1 MTDTEG
7 ISQPSVLVEF
17 QVQNVRSFRD
27 RIRFSMESTAMSERQ
42 YVRDVPWRKGGR
54 RLSVLPAA
62 GIFGPNASGKTNV
75 LRAIA
80 DMRAHVLH
88 SFKHGSPGAGI
99 ERQPFLLD
107 RDSRTKPS
115 YFEIDLVLRGVLH
128 RYGFALDDEKVIE
141 EWAYAY
147 PNGRAALL
155 FDRDTDEVSLGAAE
169 RPKGRAAMG
178 ILRPNALFLSTAAHI
193 EHPVLLPLYRWFADS
208 FLLADVE
215 SRPGRMAFTVEM
227 LSDARYSDAVLRL
240 MRAADLGITGARAV
254 EPDPVMQER
263 FRRAI
268 RILEGE
274 EENPE
279 GEEGSD
285 ITAFGGVRLSH
296 SGADGDMEIDDTDE
310 SRGTLIWFAMV
321 GPVLRALADGA
332 VLLADELD
340 SSLHPELVQELVRL
354 FQDPDVNTTQAQ
366 LVFNAHDI
374 ALLGD
379 SSADRLLGR
388 DQIWLTRKLNDG
400 STYLDQLT
408 EFEPRKQEA
417 IGKRFLQGHY
427 GTRPL
432 LAIGDFDTAIEQ
444 VKVGR

>member
-1 MTDTEG
+1 
-7 ISQPSVLVEF
+7 LVEF
-17 QVQNVRSFRD
+17 QAQNVRSYRD
-27 RIRFSMESTAMSERQ
+27 RIRLSMESTAMSERR
-42 YVRDVPWRKGGR
+42 YVRDVPWRKGGT
-54 RLSVLPAA
+54 RLSVLPTA
-62 GIFGPNASGKTNV
+62 GIFGANASGKTNL
-75 LRAIA
+75 LRAMA

-88 SFKHGSPGAGI
+88 SFRHGSPGGGI

-107 RDSRTKPS
+107 TDSRTMPS
-115 YFEIDLVLRGVLH
+115 YFEIDIVLRGVLH
-128 RYGFALDDEKVIE
+128 RYGFALDDERVTE

-147 PNGRAALL
+147 PHGRPALL
-155 FDRDTDEVSLGAAE
+155 FDRDTEEVRLGAAE
-169 RPKGRAAMG
+169 RAKGRAAMG

-193 EHPVLLPLYRWFADS
+193 EHPVLLPLYRWFSDS

-215 SRPGRMAFTVEM
+215 SRPGRMAFTIEM
-227 LSDARYSDAVLRL
+227 LSDDRYSEAVLRL

-274 EENPE
+274 EESPDD
-279 GEEGSD
+279 EEGPD
-285 ITAFGGVRLSH
+285 VTAFGGVRLSH
-296 SGADGDMEIDDTDE
+296 SGADGDMEIDDSDE

-340 SSLHPELVQELVRL
+340 SSLHPELVKELVRM
-354 FQDPDVNTTQAQ
+354 FQDPDVNTTHAQ
-366 LVFNAHDI
+366 LVFNAHDTV
-374 ALLGD
+374 LMGD
-379 SSADRLLGR
+379 SSADRPLGR
-388 DQIWLTRKLNDG
+388 DQIWFTRKLNDG
-400 STYLDQLT
+400 STYLDRLT

-432 LAIGDFDTAIEQ
+432 LAVGDFDAAIEQ